1 MKSLSLLTCTGR
13 YFGLSSTGIT
23 YKSGSAALGS
33 SSSRGGDRYGG
44 FGNSRDAD
52 AFSDSYK
59 DRDRFGEDSF
69 QKSTSKTRRGATGD
83 NFDSSLKKGTSQEGR
98 SVITYIAYMLGALS
112 VLAGVRYSNVSMGN
126 YTTIKCG

>member
-1 MKSLSLLTCTGR
+1 MSWNYIFLKSLNLVTCTGR

-23 YKSGSAALGS
+23 YKSGSASLGS
-33 SSSRGGDRYGG
+33 SSSSSSFRGGDRYGG

-69 QKSTSKTRRGATGD
+69 QKSSSKTRRGVTGD
-83 NFDSSLKKGTSQEGR
+83 NHDNTFKKGTSREDR
-98 SVITYIAYMLGALS
+98 SVLP
-112 VLAGVRYSNVSMGN
+112 SNGH
-126 YTTIKCG
+126 TC